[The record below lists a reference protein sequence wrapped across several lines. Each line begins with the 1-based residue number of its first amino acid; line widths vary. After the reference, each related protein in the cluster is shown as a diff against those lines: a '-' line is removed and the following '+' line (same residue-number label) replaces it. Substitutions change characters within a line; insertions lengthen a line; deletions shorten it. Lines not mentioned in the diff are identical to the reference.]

1 MGNSYQSAFEGRG
14 NLPSTFP
21 NDYFGKMTLDSRD
34 RETDY
39 FPGQAFASSSG
50 GIPIP
55 GPFGPLI
62 SQMLVNP
69 WLASKGII
77 LPAVRGYS
85 GSAYDFSQAQQRNL
99 ARSAGQKGIT
109 EKLIGM
115 GFPGLGET
123 DIGKSEMAIQ
133 LSEMFDLT
141 YGGSQLKATDS
152 LASRMSYMQKGTDIN
167 KNYKDVA
174 DTALAI
180 REGFSK
186 QIKPNIGMFS
196 IREELTKN
204 KILDLAKTVG
214 RDDIGKFTEEFSKAG
229 GLEGRDDSVEKA
241 MKKMNKGEKLTEAQS
256 KEIIKI
262 EQETDNQATDINK
275 KTRGLPFE
283 KQGEVLADEIKKRDL
298 DVDKT
303 PEQIAERNAAV
314 EKYKKGK
321 PTSPSVEYDYK
332 KSYGFNMSESVENLM
347 SGLRYGNIG
356 LSREEFTNLSQT
368 TDGQKQISS
377 ITMAQNEKTRMGK
390 QTFGSE
396 MSADQINKL
405 VDAAMGGIAG
415 VTPEKS
421 TEFLAKIQTTSRA
434 LNVNAR
440 AFTEYVAMQQNL
452 YKQMGIS
459 GASAA
464 DSIMTAAITGDT
476 VSQISLGKG
485 GRGGMMANADTAR
498 EASARNTARQQGSG
512 LINNARAVAAI
523 YDMMTPAQR
532 IASGAGAKL
541 KELEESISSGDS
553 PKAKELISEI
563 SKKTGFSDTY
573 RIGAHMNSDMSS
585 RADNQISL
593 EGRGDAE
600 SFRRK
605 HLQTVSALTFKG
617 LTTEE
622 KEQMGNRE
630 GLAEAIKGSSLGS
643 AEDIADFLQESNPS
657 MTPAMALDI
666 GAKVFSKSATVLGSG
681 KDYTGAVEKLTVSS
695 KKGKKELRE
704 KKEANKLS
712 TITNLVAN
720 DRIGY
725 LAKQMGISD
734 VVGFATKFIAE
745 GGMSGSSEDIINAI
759 SKITQD
765 LGEGEI
771 DKDKRIAINK
781 YLESNVEDAKAI
793 IAAGK
798 DSGGKDLPPAEK
810 LKAETAKKNEIK
822 QKRNLEPGSK
832 LTDEEYAEIDKKVKE
847 DKEQREK
854 AKEKAREELSTNVS
868 NILGTLQAIFNGIK
882 PFFTTKPSSAPAAP
896 KSK

>member
-1 MGNSYQSAFEGRG
+1 
-14 NLPSTFP
+14 
-21 NDYFGKMTLDSRD
+21 MTLDSRD

-214 RDDIGKFTEEFSKAG
+214 REDIGKFTEEFSKAG

-275 KTRGLPFE
+275 KTRVLPFE

-332 KSYGFNMSESVENLM
+332 KSYG
-347 SGLRYGNIG
+347 
-356 LSREEFTNLSQT
+356 
-368 TDGQKQISS
+368 
-377 ITMAQNEKTRMGK
+377 
-390 QTFGSE
+390 
-396 MSADQINKL
+396 
-405 VDAAMGGIAG
+405 
-415 VTPEKS
+415 
-421 TEFLAKIQTTSRA
+421 
-434 LNVNAR
+434 
-440 AFTEYVAMQQNL
+440 
-452 YKQMGIS
+452 
-459 GASAA
+459 
-464 DSIMTAAITGDT
+464 
-476 VSQISLGKG
+476 
-485 GRGGMMANADTAR
+485 
-498 EASARNTARQQGSG
+498 
-512 LINNARAVAAI
+512 
-523 YDMMTPAQR
+523 
-532 IASGAGAKL
+532 
-541 KELEESISSGDS
+541 
-553 PKAKELISEI
+553 
-563 SKKTGFSDTY
+563 
-573 RIGAHMNSDMSS
+573 
-585 RADNQISL
+585 
-593 EGRGDAE
+593 
-600 SFRRK
+600 
-605 HLQTVSALTFKG
+605 
-617 LTTEE
+617 
-622 KEQMGNRE
+622 
-630 GLAEAIKGSSLGS
+630 
-643 AEDIADFLQESNPS
+643 
-657 MTPAMALDI
+657 
-666 GAKVFSKSATVLGSG
+666 
-681 KDYTGAVEKLTVSS
+681 
-695 KKGKKELRE
+695 
-704 KKEANKLS
+704 
-712 TITNLVAN
+712 
-720 DRIGY
+720 
-725 LAKQMGISD
+725 
-734 VVGFATKFIAE
+734 
-745 GGMSGSSEDIINAI
+745 
-759 SKITQD
+759 
-765 LGEGEI
+765 
-771 DKDKRIAINK
+771 
-781 YLESNVEDAKAI
+781 
-793 IAAGK
+793 
-798 DSGGKDLPPAEK
+798 
-810 LKAETAKKNEIK
+810 
-822 QKRNLEPGSK
+822 
-832 LTDEEYAEIDKKVKE
+832 
-847 DKEQREK
+847 
-854 AKEKAREELSTNVS
+854 
-868 NILGTLQAIFNGIK
+868 
-882 PFFTTKPSSAPAAP
+882 
-896 KSK
+896 